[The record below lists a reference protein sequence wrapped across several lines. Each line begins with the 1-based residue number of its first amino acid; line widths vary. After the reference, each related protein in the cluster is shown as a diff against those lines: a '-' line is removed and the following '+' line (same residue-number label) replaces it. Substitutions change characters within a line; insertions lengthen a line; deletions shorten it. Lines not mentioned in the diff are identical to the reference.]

1 MPPYIVKY
9 TPYRQ
14 SEDSSLSRMTWNGSA
29 LSKDGLY
36 KFVID
41 SNLQEADFWIVHG
54 KGLREPEI
62 CNVPPQ
68 NVISLSTEPHTILH
82 YPNSYLKQFGMVATC
97 QECVKHRN
105 RVLCPP
111 FLPWFVG
118 REFSESEQKYV
129 YAFDLNGIS
138 AAPAPE
144 KTKLISVIS
153 SNKAFSRGH
162 IQRIRF
168 VEKLKEHFGDR
179 IDIFGNGFRSVPDKW
194 DALAPYKY
202 HIVIENSS
210 LKYYWTEKLS
220 DCFIAQTYP
229 FYYGCTNV
237 FDYFP
242 KNSCTPIDISNP
254 QQVIDIIEKA
264 ITEDKYQQSL
274 NELAECKELCID
286 KYNQFER
293 MADLCRMLNPHAP
306 KQSVTIKPCV
316 SGLNLKNFLNYTFK
330 RPFYQLLYKLH
341 IL

>member
-1 MPPYIVKY
+1 
-9 TPYRQ
+9 
-14 SEDSSLSRMTWNGSA
+14 MTRNGSMM
-29 LSKDGLY
+29 SSDGLY

-54 KGLREPEI
+54 KGLRDAET
-62 CNVPPQ
+62 CNVPPE

-82 YPNSYLKQFGMVATC
+82 YPASFLNQFGMVATC
-97 QECVKHRN
+97 QECVKHKN

-118 REFSESEQKYV
+118 RTFSEAEQKYV
-129 YAFDLNGIS
+129 YSFDMDSIANMQT
-138 AAPAPE
+138 PP
-144 KTKLISVIS
+144 KDKLISVIS

-179 IDIFGNGFRSVPDKW
+179 IDVFGNGFKTIPDKW

-237 FDYFP
+237 SDYFP
-242 KNSCTPIDISNP
+242 ENSCTPIDIRKP
-254 QQVIDIIEKA
+254 DQVIDIIEKCIA
-264 ITEDKYQQSL
+264 QDTYGQSADV
-274 NELAECKELCID
+274 LAECKEYCIG

-293 MADLCRMLNPHAP
+293 MADLCRMLDPKAP
-306 KQSVTIKPCV
+306 KQPVTIKPCV
-316 SGLNLKNFLNYTFK
+316 SGANLKNFLNYTFA